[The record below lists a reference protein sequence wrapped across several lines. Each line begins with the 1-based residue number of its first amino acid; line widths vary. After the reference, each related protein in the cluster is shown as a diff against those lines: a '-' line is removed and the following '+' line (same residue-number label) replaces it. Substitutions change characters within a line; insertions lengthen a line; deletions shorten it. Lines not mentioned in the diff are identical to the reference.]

1 MQPLTCWEHSPRG
14 SIFTLSLPI
23 NLSFPIPL
31 CRTSTPPNPPSC
43 CRPVTSCSAAARD
56 DLQLHQLTHQPSS
69 PPRVLN
75 HFRKQKVKSYDR
87 QQVLGALPFELRCAI
102 LRHLYASAIHSVPL
116 LHRMADDDVFL
127 TDVCLRLQ
135 AYSTAAQ
142 SFLYQRGEAG
152 VGVGGGEKSYS
163 EAPSDASEPHTCPC
177 GGPGRQ
183 HHPAILAPEGWNAS
197 SWHHQGGF

>member
-1 MQPLTCWEHSPRG
+1 
-14 SIFTLSLPI
+14 
-23 NLSFPIPL
+23 
-31 CRTSTPPNPPSC
+31 
-43 CRPVTSCSAAARD
+43 
-56 DLQLHQLTHQPSS
+56 
-69 PPRVLN
+69 
-75 HFRKQKVKSYDR
+75 
-87 QQVLGALPFELRCAI
+87 VLGALPFELRCAI

-163 EAPSDASEPHTCPC
+163 EAPPDASEPHTCLCVGLDVSTIPQHLPLKN
-177 GGPGRQ
+177 GALLPGTIKDADCVPWLFVTRVS
-183 HHPAILAPEGWNAS
+183 PR
-197 SWHHQGGF
+197 